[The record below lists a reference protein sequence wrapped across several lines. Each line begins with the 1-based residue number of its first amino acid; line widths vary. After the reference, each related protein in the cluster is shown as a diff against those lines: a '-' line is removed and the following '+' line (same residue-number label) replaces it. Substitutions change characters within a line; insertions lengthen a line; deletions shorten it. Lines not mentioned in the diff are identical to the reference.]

1 MDYPSGSD
9 PFTSRQHLLHH
20 TFSPLISIEA
30 THNVDLIFQ
39 SMINNNDNISTLQIF
54 KPYGNNAK
62 YSINTNNQQF
72 KIINNQL
79 ITKNYP
85 SFPIRFESSLP
96 DLISVLNAQSRNP
109 KNSNNLGGSN
119 NTSNNNNNGLLLNK
133 LNSNS
138 SPSLSNSITE
148 EFKTRSEGVPLNQ
161 LFSISSL
168 EVYLRH
174 MANPDNS
181 INNSGGGGSLYLN
194 FFDKLITSNQ
204 ITPFET
210 FNHPISQIFIIDY
223 ETDSIDILRKLIVE
237 FRNYNF
243 PKFFQI
249 DDLLIHVFIIYDCDK
264 FATGD
269 IINFQNEIKNKLNVN
284 TTVFP
289 MSYNNNK
296 EKSSGGGS
304 ETNTIS
310 LVENSTI
317 EEELQRI
324 SWNDINNSFEIP
336 KVVDYTIRTKLY
348 EFINKFLIPHM
359 QSKVRYWDDQI
370 LQPKKSITGRFFQVS
385 KKFFNSNNNS
395 DTSLLTN
402 TAKSFKNGVTHGN
415 SNSNSTFNYNEN
427 YYYKSS
433 SEQILRKLADWSL
446 MLKDFKYAYSTYELI
461 KKDYSNDR
469 AWVYVASTQE
479 MCIVSLLLVQTQQQ
493 QSPLQLQSQSQL
505 HQQNIKSLI
514 PDKNTLR
521 KIKHDIIEPYMDNL
535 CYTFKSRLNLKTF
548 SFKTMIIVIEL
559 LLCMSQMFNISYWWY
574 DTIEKY
580 LIKLNNEFDQHLSNI
595 NNSNNDSNSN
605 AFSII
610 KALLYERLGYNSGHS
625 VFLSLENYHLF
636 RKNFERNRQVQS
648 QPQKQEQEHEEEE
661 GEEEGMYVNKLK
673 LSTPTNRGIIGTTR
687 FRKSALWY
695 LLSMKQWHLSNNKSQ
710 IERLFNNIQL
720 VYPDT
725 NSNTNKQ
732 NGEEYVWYNR
742 NGGILGI
749 LEKYIDTDK

>member
-39 SMINNNDNISTLQIF
+39 SIINNNDNISTLQIF

-85 SFPIRFESSLP
+85 SFPIRFEPSLP
-96 DLISVLNAQSRNP
+96 DLVSVLNAQSRNP

-296 EKSSGGGS
+296 EKSSGGGM

-385 KKFFNSNNNS
+385 KNF
-395 DTSLLTN
+395 
-402 TAKSFKNGVTHGN
+402 
-415 SNSNSTFNYNEN
+415 
-427 YYYKSS
+427 
-433 SEQILRKLADWSL
+433 
-446 MLKDFKYAYSTYELI
+446 LI
-461 KKDYSNDR
+461 
-469 AWVYVASTQE
+469 V
-479 MCIVSLLLVQTQQQ
+479 I
-493 QSPLQLQSQSQL
+493 
-505 HQQNIKSLI
+505 
-514 PDKNTLR
+514 
-521 KIKHDIIEPYMDNL
+521 
-535 CYTFKSRLNLKTF
+535 
-548 SFKTMIIVIEL
+548 IIVI
-559 LLCMSQMFNISYWWY
+559 
-574 DTIEKY
+574 
-580 LIKLNNEFDQHLSNI
+580 
-595 NNSNNDSNSN
+595 
-605 AFSII
+605 
-610 KALLYERLGYNSGHS
+610 
-625 VFLSLENYHLF
+625 
-636 RKNFERNRQVQS
+636 
-648 QPQKQEQEHEEEE
+648 
-661 GEEEGMYVNKLK
+661 
-673 LSTPTNRGIIGTTR
+673 
-687 FRKSALWY
+687 
-695 LLSMKQWHLSNNKSQ
+695 
-710 IERLFNNIQL
+710 L
-720 VYPDT
+720 VY
-725 NSNTNKQ
+725 
-732 NGEEYVWYNR
+732 
-742 NGGILGI
+742 
-749 LEKYIDTDK
+749 

>member
-39 SMINNNDNISTLQIF
+39 SIINNNDNVSTLQIF
-54 KPYGNNAK
+54 KPYGDNAK
-62 YSINTNNQQF
+62 YSISTSSQQF

-79 ITKNYP
+79 IAKNYP
-85 SFPIRFESSLP
+85 SFPIRFEPSLP
-96 DLISVLNAQSRNP
+96 DLISVLNAQQRNP
-109 KNSNNLGGSN
+109 KSSNNQNLN
-119 NTSNNNNNGLLLNK
+119 NSNGLLLNK

-138 SPSLSNSITE
+138 SPSLSNSISE

-174 MANPDNS
+174 LSNPDN
-181 INNSGGGGSLYLN
+181 NSKSTTENGSLYLN

-223 ETDSIDILRKLIVE
+223 ETDSIETLRKLIVE

-264 FATGD
+264 FANGD

-289 MSYNNNK
+289 MSYNNSATENPP
-296 EKSSGGGS
+296 GV

-317 EEELQRI
+317 DEELQRI
-324 SWNDINNSFEIP
+324 SLNDINNSFEIP
-336 KVVDYTIRTKLY
+336 KIVDSTIRSKLY

-395 DTSLLTN
+395 DTNLLTN
-402 TAKSFKNGVTHGN
+402 TAKSFKNGVNHINSN

-493 QSPLQLQSQSQL
+493 PQ
-505 HQQNIKSLI
+505 QQNIKSSI

-580 LIKLNNEFDQHLSNI
+580 LIKLNNEFDQHLS
-595 NNSNNDSNSN
+595 SANNDST
-605 AFSII
+605 FSII

-636 RKNFERNRQVQS
+636 RKNFEQNKLQQ
-648 QPQKQEQEHEEEE
+648 QPQEEEEE
-661 GEEEGMYVNKLK
+661 GVYVNNLK
-673 LSTPTNRGIIGTTR
+673 LSTPTNRGIVGTTR

-695 LLSMKQWHLSNNKSQ
+695 LLSMKQWHLSNNKFQ

-725 NSNTNKQ
+725 NFNSNEK
-732 NGEEYVWYNR
+732 VDIWYNR
-742 NGGILGI
+742 SDGILGI
-749 LEKYIDTDK
+749 LEKYRDTDK